1 MTYFVLSNLL
11 YLFWW
16 TYCPGLASVSLF
28 SLVLPCFHRPPAVLG
43 TLLHFFVTWQDVA
56 TLEPGIYPQEL
67 LASLIESSIYILALG
82 VHIVTHVSLFLHV
95 FSEHNQYILMYACI
109 FIHLSSSISV
119 CLSFSYLSNHELT
132 IFQTMS
138 SYPNFQYW
146 TNVMRI
152 FFKPSNFLYM
162 SMFFSNYKWLIYHC
176 LW

>member
-16 TYCPGLASVSLF
+16 MYCPGLASVSLF
-28 SLVLPCFHRPPAVLG
+28 SLVLPCLHRPPAVLR

-82 VHIVTHVSLFLHV
+82 VHIDTHVSLFLHV
-95 FSEHNQYILMYACI
+95 LSEHNQYSLMYACM

-119 CLSFSYLSNHELT
+119 CLPACLSVCLSLIYLS
-132 IFQTMS
+132 IFQIMS

-146 TNVMRI
+146 ANVMR
-152 FFKPSNFLYM
+152 FF
-162 SMFFSNYKWLIYHC
+162 
-176 LW
+176 

>member
-16 TYCPGLASVSLF
+16 MYCPGLASVSLF
-28 SLVLPCFHRPPAVLG
+28 SLVLPCLHRPAVLR

-82 VHIVTHVSLFLHV
+82 VHIDTHVSLFLHDITSIV
-95 FSEHNQYILMYACI
+95 SCMHVCLYISLVL
-109 FIHLSSSISV
+109 FLSV
-119 CLSFSYLSNHELT
+119 CLRACLSVFLLSIYPSFKSWVHTQISSNGP
-132 IFQTMS
+132 MS
-138 SYPNFQYW
+138 W
-146 TNVMRI
+146 D
-152 FFKPSNFLYM
+152 FFKSSNFLYLSM
-162 SMFFSNYKWLIYHC
+162 SFSNHKWLIYHC

>member
-16 TYCPGLASVSLF
+16 MYCPGLASVSLF
-28 SLVLPCFHRPPAVLG
+28 SLVLPCLHRPAVLR

-82 VHIVTHVSLFLHV
+82 VHIDTHVSLFLHV
-95 FSEHNQYILMYACI
+95 LSEHNQYSLMYACM

-119 CLSFSYLSNHELT
+119 CLSLIYLS
-132 IFQTMS
+132 IFQIMS

-146 TNVMRI
+146 TNVMR
-152 FFKPSNFLYM
+152 FF
-162 SMFFSNYKWLIYHC
+162 
-176 LW
+176 